1 LTTPTLTAPSSRVTL
16 ASHILAAVG
25 LIAVLVWHL
34 PAALFAGLL
43 VYALVQSLAPGLQR
57 HLPGA
62 RAHWLVVALL
72 VVAVVGAIT
81 ALIIIAIAFLN
92 SEHGNPAVLFERVAP
107 VLDRARAQLP
117 PWIVEYL
124 PASPD
129 DIRVA
134 VLEWMKEHTAQLQ
147 GVGKHALRIL
157 VHVIIGIA
165 VGSMIAL
172 YNARNLPSPGPL
184 ATALT
189 ERASHLVT
197 AFKDVVFAQVKIS
210 AVNTVLTGIFLLVV
224 LPLFHVYLPLSKTL
238 VVATFV
244 FGLLPVVGNL
254 ITNTL
259 IFVMG
264 LSISPLVAV
273 AALGYLIA
281 IHKLEYFL
289 NARIIGGQIS
299 ARAWE
304 LLIAMLFMEAVF
316 GAPGLIAGP
325 IYYAYLKRELKGAQ
339 LI

>member
-1 LTTPTLTAPSSRVTL
+1 LTTPPPIAPSSRVTL
-16 ASHILAAVG
+16 ASYILAG
-25 LIAVLVWHL
+25 LSLVAILVWHL

-43 VYALVQSLAPGLQR
+43 VYALVQSLAPGLER
-57 HLPGA
+57 HLSGT

-72 VVAVVGAIT
+72 VVAVIGAIT
-81 ALIIIAIAFLN
+81 ALTIACIAFLK

-107 VLDRARAQLP
+107 VLDRAREQLP
-117 PWIVEYL
+117 SSVVEYL

-129 DIRVA
+129 DIRVF
-134 VLEWMKEHTAQLQ
+134 VLEWMKEHAAQLQ
-147 GVGKHALRIL
+147 GLGKHAIRIL

-165 VGSMIAL
+165 VGSMVAL
-172 YNARNLPSPGPL
+172 FKARNLPPGGPL
-184 ATALT
+184 ATALSD
-189 ERASHLVT
+189 RASHLVT

-224 LPLFHVYLPLSKTL
+224 LPLFGVYLPLSKTL

-273 AALGYLIA
+273 AALGYLIV

-304 LLIAMLFMEAVF
+304 LLMAMLFMEAVF

-325 IYYAYLKRELKGAQ
+325 IYYAYLKRELKAAQ